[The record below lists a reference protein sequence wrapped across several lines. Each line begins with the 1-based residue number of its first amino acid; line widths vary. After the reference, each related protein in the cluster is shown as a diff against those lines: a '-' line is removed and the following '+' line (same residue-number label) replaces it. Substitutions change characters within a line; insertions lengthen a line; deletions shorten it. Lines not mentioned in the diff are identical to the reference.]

1 MSSGN
6 VIPIHV
12 REPTEM
18 GQLSGK
24 PGETLTET
32 LRRTLLEMIVFGYF
46 ERGLRLYPERLAEQ
60 FGVSLT
66 PVREA
71 LMRLAAEG
79 YIEAV
84 QRRGFHVRALDAR
97 QVIDLWQ
104 VRLGLELTAGELLIA
119 RLSSGALPQESL
131 DVLDS
136 LMARLEEH
144 PQDIEHRPKLSL
156 NAEFH
161 HRIVE
166 LSGNDI
172 LISIY
177 RGIQMQLIGEW
188 VQRDLQSWRTRLS
201 DEADEHRTIVAAL
214 RAMDRDAYA
223 AAARHHIGRSLKDA
237 LGDLA
242 ERDAAAEGQPAGHA
256 ERDNDP

>member
-1 MSSGN
+1 MSADK
-6 VIPIHV
+6 VIPIRV
-12 REPTEM
+12 REPAEM
-18 GQLSGK
+18 GQLVGN

-46 ERGLRLYPERLAEQ
+46 ERGFRLYPERLAEQ

-84 QRRGFHVRALDAR
+84 QRRGFHVRTPDAK
-97 QVIDLWQ
+97 QVVDLWQ
-104 VRLGLELTAGELLIA
+104 VRLGLELTAGELVIERQA
-119 RLSSGALPQESL
+119 SGALAASSL
-131 DVLDS
+131 DILEGI
-136 LMARLEEH
+136 MAQLEAN
-144 PQDIEHRPKLSL
+144 PQTIEHGPKLSL

-166 LSGNDI
+166 LSGNSI
-172 LISIY
+172 LISLY

-188 VQRDLQSWRTRLS
+188 VQRGLQSWRSRLS
-201 DEADEHRTIVAAL
+201 DEAEEHRAIVAAL

-223 AAARHHIGRSLKDA
+223 AATRHHIGRSLKDA

-242 ERDAAAEGQPAGHA
+242 ERDAALEGQGS
-256 ERDNDP
+256 R

>member
-1 MSSGN
+1 MIAEN
-6 VIPIHV
+6 VVPIRV
-12 REPTEM
+12 REPAEM
-18 GQLSGK
+18 GQLVGK

-46 ERGLRLYPERLAEQ
+46 ERGFRLYPERLAEQ

-79 YIEAV
+79 FIETV
-84 QRRGFHVRALDAR
+84 QRRGFHVRAPDAK
-97 QVIDLWQ
+97 QVVDLWQ
-104 VRLGLELTAGELLIA
+104 VRLGLELMAGEILIE
-119 RLSSGALPQESL
+119 RLAAGAVPMSSI
-131 DVLDS
+131 DVLDG
-136 LMARLEEH
+136 LMGQLEAS
-144 PQDIEHRPKLSL
+144 PQTIEHRPKLSL

-172 LISIY
+172 LVSLY

-188 VQRDLQSWRTRLS
+188 VQRGLQSWRSRLGN
-201 DEADEHRTIVAAL
+201 EAEEHRAIVAAL

-223 AAARHHIGRSLKDA
+223 TATRHHIGRSLKDA

-242 ERDAAAEGQPAGHA
+242 ERGAASGAEKSL
-256 ERDNDP
+256 

>member
-1 MSSGN
+1 MSAEN
-6 VIPIHV
+6 VIPIRV
-12 REPTEM
+12 REPAEM
-18 GQLSGK
+18 GQLVGK

-46 ERGLRLYPERLAEQ
+46 GRGFRLYPERLAEQ

-84 QRRGFHVRALDAR
+84 QRRGFHVRSPNAK
-97 QVIDLWQ
+97 QVVDLWQ
-104 VRLGLELTAGELLIA
+104 VRLGLELTAGEIVVE
-119 RLSSGALPQESL
+119 RLASGALAPSAL
-131 DVLDS
+131 DVLDGI
-136 LMARLEEH
+136 MVQLEAS
-144 PQDIEHRPKLSL
+144 PGTIEHRPKLGL

-172 LISIY
+172 LVSLY

-188 VQRDLQSWRTRLS
+188 VQRGLQSWRSRLS
-201 DEADEHRTIVAAL
+201 SEAEEHRAIVGAL

-223 AAARHHIGRSLKDA
+223 AAIRHHIGRSLKDA

-242 ERDAAAEGQPAGHA
+242 EREAASGGTNS
-256 ERDNDP
+256 R

>member
-1 MSSGN
+1 MSPAN
-6 VIPIHV
+6 VIPIRV

-18 GQLSGK
+18 GQLIGE

-84 QRRGFHVRALDAR
+84 QRRGFHVRAPDAK
-97 QVIDLWQ
+97 QVVDLWQ
-104 VRLGLELTAGELLIA
+104 VRLGLELTAGELLIE
-119 RLSSGALPQESL
+119 RLASGTLPAAALT
-131 DVLDS
+131 VLDD
-136 LMARLEEH
+136 LMAALEQS
-144 PQDIEHRPKLSL
+144 PRTIAHRPKLGL

-172 LISIY
+172 LTSLY

-188 VQRDLQSWRTRLS
+188 VQRGLQSWRVRLS
-201 DEADEHRTIVAAL
+201 SEAAEHRAIVAAL

-223 AAARHHIGRSLKDA
+223 AAARHHIARSLKDA
-237 LGDLA
+237 LADLA
-242 ERDAAAEGQPAGHA
+242 ERDAAGAQKNG
-256 ERDNDP
+256 

>member
-1 MSSGN
+1 MNIEN
-6 VIPIHV
+6 VVPIRV
-12 REPTEM
+12 REPSEM
-18 GQLSGK
+18 GQLVGK

-46 ERGLRLYPERLAEQ
+46 ERGYRLYPERLAEQ

-79 YIEAV
+79 FIETV
-84 QRRGFHVRALDAR
+84 QRRGFHVRAPDAK
-97 QVIDLWQ
+97 QVVDLWQ
-104 VRLGLELTAGELLIA
+104 VRLGLELTAGEILIE
-119 RLSSGALPQESL
+119 RLASGAVPASSL
-131 DVLDS
+131 DVLDD
-136 LMARLEEH
+136 LMAALEAS
-144 PQDIEHRPKLSL
+144 PQTIEHRPKLSL

-172 LISIY
+172 LVSLY

-188 VQRDLQSWRTRLS
+188 VQRGLQSWRARLS
-201 DEADEHRTIVAAL
+201 NEAEEHRAIVVAL
-214 RAMDRDAYA
+214 RAMDRDAYGA
-223 AAARHHIGRSLKDA
+223 ATRHHIGRSLKDA

-242 ERDAAAEGQPAGHA
+242 ERGEAAGKPK
-256 ERDNDP
+256 

>member
-1 MSSGN
+1 MES
-6 VIPIHV
+6 VVPIHV
-12 REPTEM
+12 REPAEM
-18 GQLSGK
+18 GQLIGK

-46 ERGLRLYPERLAEQ
+46 ERGFRLYPERLAEQ

-84 QRRGFHVRALDAR
+84 QRRGFHVRAPDAK
-97 QVIDLWQ
+97 QVVDLWQ
-104 VRLGLELTAGELLIA
+104 VRLGFELTAGEILID
-119 RLSSGALPQESL
+119 RLANGALKPQAL
-131 DVLDS
+131 DVLEDI
-136 LMARLEEH
+136 MAKLESS
-144 PQDIEHRPKLSL
+144 PQTIEHRPKLGL

-166 LSGNDI
+166 LSGNDM
-172 LISIY
+172 LITLY

-188 VQRDLQSWRTRLS
+188 IQRGLQSWRGRL
-201 DEADEHRTIVAAL
+201 DGEAEEHRAIVEAL

-223 AAARHHIGRSLKDA
+223 AATRRHIGRSLKDA

-242 ERDAAAEGQPAGHA
+242 TRSEKVAGQ
-256 ERDNDP
+256 ESE

>member
-1 MSSGN
+1 MSDCDA
-6 VIPIHV
+6 PIRV
-12 REPTEM
+12 REPDEM
-18 GQLSGK
+18 GQLVGK

-32 LRRTLLEMIVFGYF
+32 VRRTLLEMIVFGYF
-46 ERGLRLYPERLAEQ
+46 ERGFRLYPEKLAEQ

-84 QRRGFHVRALDAR
+84 QRRGFHVRSLNAK
-97 QVIDLWQ
+97 QVVDLWQ
-104 VRLGLELTAGELLIA
+104 VRLGLELTAGELLIERLKKGELDGSALDELERIMAELEA
-119 RLSSGALPQESL
+119 RPQT
-131 DVLDS
+131 
-136 LMARLEEH
+136 
-144 PQDIEHRPKLSL
+144 IEHRPKLSL

-172 LISIY
+172 LISLY
-177 RGIQMQLIGEW
+177 RGIHMQLIGEW
-188 VQRDLQSWRTRLS
+188 VQRGLQSWRSRLAG
-201 DEADEHRTIVAAL
+201 EAEEHRAIVAAL
-214 RAMDRDAYA
+214 RAMDREAYA
-223 AAARHHIGRSLKDA
+223 AAIRHHIGRSLADA

-242 ERDAAAEGQPAGHA
+242 ERETGDRNSNKAS
-256 ERDNDP
+256 DK

>member
-1 MSSGN
+1 MES
-6 VIPIHV
+6 VAPIQV
-12 REPTEM
+12 REPGEM
-18 GQLSGK
+18 GQLVGK

-46 ERGLRLYPERLAEQ
+46 ERGFRLYPERLAEQ

-84 QRRGFHVRALDAR
+84 QRRGFHVRALDAKR
-97 QVIDLWQ
+97 VVDLWQ
-104 VRLGLELTAGELLIA
+104 VRLGFELMAGEILIDK
-119 RLSSGALPQESL
+119 LISEELPAAAL
-131 DVLDS
+131 DVLDGI
-136 LMARLEEH
+136 LLRLESE
-144 PQDIEHRPKLSL
+144 PQTIEHRPKLGL

-166 LSGNDI
+166 LSGNDM
-172 LISIY
+172 LISLY

-188 VQRDLQSWRTRLS
+188 VQRGLSSWRARLAE
-201 DEADEHRTIVAAL
+201 EAEEHHAVMRSL
-214 RAMDRDAYA
+214 REKDKEAYA
-223 AAARHHIGRSLKDA
+223 VAMRRHLGRSLKDA
-237 LGDLA
+237 LGDLHA
-242 ERDAAAEGQPAGHA
+242 KTNSAGT
-256 ERDNDP
+256 

>member
-1 MSSGN
+1 MSTRN
-6 VIPIHV
+6 VAPIRA
-12 REPTEM
+12 RELTEM
-18 GQLSGK
+18 GQLVGE

-84 QRRGFHVRALDAR
+84 QRRGFHVRAPDAK
-97 QVIDLWQ
+97 QVVDLWQ
-104 VRLGLELTAGELLIA
+104 VRLGLELTAGELVIE
-119 RLSSGALPQESL
+119 RLASGALPQQSL
-131 DVLDS
+131 DVLDGV
-136 LMARLEEH
+136 MAQLEER
-144 PQDIEHRPKLSL
+144 PQSIQHRPKLSL

-172 LISIY
+172 LIQLY

-188 VQRDLQSWRTRLS
+188 VQRGLQSWRTRLS
-201 DEADEHRTIVAAL
+201 SEAREHREIVATL
-214 RAMDRDAYA
+214 RAKDRDAYA
-223 AAARHHIGRSLKDA
+223 AAVRHHIGRSLKDA

-242 ERDAAAEGQPAGHA
+242 ERDAVSAGQ
-256 ERDNDP
+256 EKR

>member
-1 MSSGN
+1 MEN
-6 VIPIHV
+6 VVPIQV
-12 REPTEM
+12 REPAEM
-18 GQLSGK
+18 GQLIGK

-46 ERGLRLYPERLAEQ
+46 ERGFRLYPERLAEQ

-84 QRRGFHVRALDAR
+84 QRRGFHVRALDAK
-97 QVIDLWQ
+97 QVVDLWQ
-104 VRLGLELTAGELLIA
+104 VRLGLELTAGEILIE
-119 RLSSGALPQESL
+119 RLRSGSLSPDAL
-131 DVLDS
+131 DVLDDI
-136 LMARLEEH
+136 MAKLEASPH
-144 PQDIEHRPKLSL
+144 TIEHRAKLSL

-166 LSGNDI
+166 LSDNDM
-172 LISIY
+172 LISLY

-188 VQRDLQSWRTRLS
+188 VQRGLQSWRKRLG
-201 DEADEHRTIVAAL
+201 DEADEHRAIVRGL
-214 RAMDRDAYA
+214 RAMDRTDYGA
-223 AAARHHIGRSLKDA
+223 ATRHHIGRSLKDA
-237 LGDLA
+237 LHDL
-242 ERDAAAEGQPAGHA
+242 DARGTSAAGQGKG
-256 ERDNDP
+256 

>member
-1 MSSGN
+1 MRADN
-6 VIPIHV
+6 VVPIHV
-12 REPTEM
+12 REPAEM
-18 GQLSGK
+18 GQLVGK

-46 ERGLRLYPERLAEQ
+46 ERGFRLYPERLAEQ

-79 YIEAV
+79 FIEAV
-84 QRRGFHVRALDAR
+84 QRRGFHVRTPDAK
-97 QVIDLWQ
+97 QVVALWQ
-104 VRLGLELTAGELLIA
+104 VRLGLELTAGEIVIE
-119 RLSSGALPQESL
+119 RLANGALAPSVL
-131 DVLDS
+131 DVLERI
-136 LMARLEEH
+136 MAQLEAS
-144 PQDIEHRPKLSL
+144 PQTIEHRPKLGL

-172 LISIY
+172 LISLY

-188 VQRDLQSWRTRLS
+188 VQRGLHSWRSRLS
-201 DEADEHRTIVAAL
+201 NEAEEHRAIVGAL
-214 RAMDRDAYA
+214 RTMDRDTYA
-223 AAARHHIGRSLKDA
+223 AAIRHHIGRSLKDA

-242 ERDAAAEGQPAGHA
+242 ERDTAADGKSS
-256 ERDNDP
+256 R

>member
-6 VIPIHV
+6 VIPIRV
-12 REPTEM
+12 REPAEM
-18 GQLSGK
+18 GRLVGE

-46 ERGLRLYPERLAEQ
+46 ERGFRLYPERLAEQ

-84 QRRGFHVRALDAR
+84 QRRGFHVRAPNAK
-97 QVIDLWQ
+97 QVFDLWQ
-104 VRLGLELTAGELLIA
+104 VRLGLELTGGELLID
-119 RLSSGALPQESL
+119 RLASGALPQASL
-131 DVLDS
+131 DVLDDI
-136 LMARLEEH
+136 MARLEER
-144 PQDIEHRPKLSL
+144 PQNIEHRPKLSL

-161 HRIVE
+161 HHIVE

-172 LISIY
+172 LISLY

-188 VQRDLQSWRTRLS
+188 VQRGLQSWRARLS
-201 DEADEHRTIVAAL
+201 SEAKEHRAIVSAL

-242 ERDAAAEGQPAGHA
+242 ERDAASEGQKN
-256 ERDNDP
+256 R

>member
-1 MSSGN
+1 MSSDK
-6 VIPIHV
+6 VIPIRV
-12 REPTEM
+12 REPAEM
-18 GQLSGK
+18 GQLVGN

-46 ERGLRLYPERLAEQ
+46 ERGFRLYPERLAEQ

-84 QRRGFHVRALDAR
+84 QRRGFHVRTPDAK
-97 QVIDLWQ
+97 QVVDLWQ
-104 VRLGLELTAGELLIA
+104 VRLGLELTAGELVIERQA
-119 RLSSGALPQESL
+119 SGALAASSL
-131 DVLDS
+131 DILEGI
-136 LMARLEEH
+136 MAQLEAN
-144 PQDIEHRPKLSL
+144 PQTIEHGPKLSL

-166 LSGNDI
+166 LSGNGI
-172 LISIY
+172 LISLY

-188 VQRDLQSWRTRLS
+188 VQRGLQSWRSRLS
-201 DEADEHRTIVAAL
+201 DEAEEHRAIVAAL

-223 AAARHHIGRSLKDA
+223 AATRHHIGRSLKDA

-242 ERDAAAEGQPAGHA
+242 ERDAALEGQGS
-256 ERDNDP
+256 R